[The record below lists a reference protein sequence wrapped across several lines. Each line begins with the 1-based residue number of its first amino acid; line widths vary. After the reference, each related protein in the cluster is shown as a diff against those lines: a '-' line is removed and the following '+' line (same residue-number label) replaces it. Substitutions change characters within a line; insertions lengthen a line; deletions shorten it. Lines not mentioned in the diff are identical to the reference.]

1 MQQPF
6 TRRLL
11 ALILSTAA
19 ILSQTGSAAHGVEP
33 APPDDTLRVMS
44 FNIRYGT
51 ANDGPN
57 HWEKRRNFLVQT
69 IQAFDPDLLGTQ
81 ETLGFQKDFIAEKIP
96 CYTPFG
102 VGREDGG
109 AQGEMTAI
117 FFRTSRFEKLGGG
130 HFWLSE
136 TPDVVA
142 SKSWD
147 SSLPRMV
154 SWVKLKD
161 LQADPKSAAA
171 PVIFFF
177 NTHFD
182 HIGKVARVESARLL
196 RRKITTIAGNAPVI
210 LTGDFNA
217 GENSRAYNKLFGAA
231 PDGEVLAI
239 LRDAHR
245 VAHPTPGTEETTFNA
260 FDGAKRA
267 GDRIDWIAITQDFD
281 VPSSEIDHTTKDGH
295 PPSDHFPVKAILQRK

>member
-1 MQQPF
+1 MQQLF

-19 ILSQTGSAAHGVEP
+19 ILTQTGSAAHGVEP
-33 APPDDTLRVMS
+33 ALRDDTLRVMS

-57 HWEKRRNFLVQT
+57 HWEKRRDFLVQT

-96 CYTPFG
+96 GYTPFG

-109 AQGEMTAI
+109 TQGEMTAI

-136 TPDVVA
+136 TPEVVG
-142 SKSWD
+142 SKGWD
-147 SSLPRMV
+147 TSLPRMV

-161 LQADPKSAAA
+161 LQPGPKSSAA
-171 PVIFFF
+171 PEIYFF

-182 HIGKVARVESARLL
+182 HVGKVARIESAKLL
-196 RRKITTIAGNAPVI
+196 RQQITTIAGNAPVI
-210 LTGDFNA
+210 LTGDFNS
-217 GENSRAYNKLFGAA
+217 GESSRAYNELFGAA
-231 PDGEVLAI
+231 PEGEVLTI

-245 VAHPTPGTEETTFNA
+245 VAHPTPGTDE
-260 FDGAKRA
+260 G
-267 GDRIDWIAITQDFD
+267 
-281 VPSSEIDHTTKDGH
+281 
-295 PPSDHFPVKAILQRK
+295 